1 MYKLRKTVMAKS
13 DITKPVSVSTE
24 AKYSAKDVYDLL
36 SSLNELKE
44 KKIVATENNGTYEF
58 AVDDIVYI
66 IEPDLI

>member
-1 MYKLRKTVMAKS
+1 MYKFRKTVMAKS

-44 KKIVATENNGTYEF
+44 KK
-58 AVDDIVYI
+58 DCRDRK
-66 IEPDLI
+66 